1 MRLCVDLL
9 ALIFCMLFAF
19 WVLIFVY
26 FPRLGK
32 LSYYLSIFLLTFLPF
47 LFLRFLYCNCDCNWW
62 CCWIPL
68 TNSNYLFFSFHSGW
82 SFPLLCLPAHS
93 SILLPLLIYYLF
105 PLLYIQFLLLNYLAL
120 IFLNIFFLF
129 LEFLT
134 EMAHSCLKSNILMTI
149 TSNSLIVLLPIS
161 DSFNS
166 FGGVLSCYLICDPFL
181 SLLILSHSVCFYV
194 SESQLCFLI
203 LRVVAYRVTVVSYSS
218 MSQVHQ
224 NGMLQWC
231 LLSELILPMVVT
243 DLCLPSIS

>member
-1 MRLCVDLL
+1 MGIPLYVANFFVLVLLLKFILYHYFLTFLIVMRLCVDLL

-120 IFLNIFFLF
+120 IF
-129 LEFLT
+129 
-134 EMAHSCLKSNILMTI
+134 
-149 TSNSLIVLLPIS
+149 
-161 DSFNS
+161 
-166 FGGVLSCYLICDPFL
+166 
-181 SLLILSHSVCFYV
+181 
-194 SESQLCFLI
+194 
-203 LRVVAYRVTVVSYSS
+203 
-218 MSQVHQ
+218 
-224 NGMLQWC
+224 
-231 LLSELILPMVVT
+231 
-243 DLCLPSIS
+243 